1 MLFFRAKELAMY
13 AMLKEVALCMVFLY
27 FCLMI
32 GYTNRDPWSYHL
44 FTTYDKIFNKAQFA
58 GDNYSVEFEKVTVNE
73 MGLYN
78 PVNYTVFTN

>member
-58 GDNYSVEFEKVTVNE
+58 GDNYSVEFEKVSK
-73 MGLYN
+73 
-78 PVNYTVFTN
+78 